1 MTDFEL
7 TGCEDEHGFSDPMIA
22 VFVELHARAPFVVP
36 PRHAPVL

>member
-22 VFVELHARAPFVVP
+22 EFMAGRHGTMAR
-36 PRHAPVL
+36 